1 MGFTLVETL
10 VAMLLVSAVVLPA
23 SLWLYRTRTHH
34 AAWERFRATQLLEDR
49 MNRALLLR
57 PDRDQREREEGPTG
71 LRFEIEVEEEG
82 DETRLIGKAVNH
94 RGRTVVTLEAALFE
108 RDEGRGP

>member
-1 MGFTLVETL
+1 LVETL

-57 PDRDQREREEGPTG
+57 PDRDQRDREEGPAG

-82 DETRLIGKAVNH
+82 DETRLIGKAINP
-94 RGRTVVTLEAALFE
+94 RGRTVVTLEAALFD
-108 RDEGRGP
+108 RDGGSGP